1 MPRISSNLYVRPG
14 TYLAIST
21 LAEREGIKTV
31 DAAERIV
38 DFFAKHHRGIP
49 QASETS
55 SPAVWIG
62 PVQGSDGLPPRG
74 VERVFRGGLGSG
86 WRHARREEGAA

>member
-14 TYLAIST
+14 TYLAVST

-38 DFFAKHHRGIP
+38 DFYAKHHQDIP
-49 QASETS
+49 QVSEPS
-55 SPAVWIG
+55 CPSVWIG
-62 PVQGSDGLPPRG
+62 PIQCSDGIPPKG
-74 VERVFRGGLGSG
+74 VKRVFRGGLGPG
-86 WRHARREEGAA
+86 WRHGRREGAA

>member
-1 MPRISSNLYVRPG
+1 MPRISSSLYVRPG
-14 TYLAIST
+14 TYLAVST

-38 DFFAKHHRGIP
+38 DFYAKHHQGIP

-55 SPAVWIG
+55 SPAVWLG
-62 PVQGSDGLPPRG
+62 PTRGCHGRPPEG
-74 VERVFRGGLGSG
+74 VERVHVGGIGTG
-86 WRHARREEGAA
+86 WRHARREGAA